1 MRGRKNPYRSG
12 FVYRGYGSRAGVI
25 TLTFG
30 WMKRCAGLP
39 VLVLAVVSLLAGMQ
53 AGAQST
59 RRPRR
64 ESTANR
70 KTRIARTIEQT
81 YGHRY
86 EVAGG
91 GGYQRFRSGPYQ
103 QQDNQVSFWASTLY
117 ALNPKYGIIG
127 EVRGNYGNAK
137 VGNLPGGQFLPF
149 NPQISEYTFMAGP
162 AYRFVKKEK
171 YAVTGFAEGGLG
183 LGKFAGDSK
192 GESAADIGVWTGD
205 YAGAASIGAN
215 LDYNVYPNLALRVT
229 PQYTFTTYGGTF
241 EHSKGFNVGVVYRF
255 GRIK

>member
-1 MRGRKNPYRSG
+1 
-12 FVYRGYGSRAGVI
+12 
-25 TLTFG
+25 
-30 WMKRCAGLP
+30 MKRWAGLP
-39 VLVLAVVSLLAGMQ
+39 VLVLVAMIGLAGVRSE
-53 AGAQST
+53 AQST

-70 KTRIARTIEQT
+70 KARIARTIEQT

-103 QQDNQVSFWASTLY
+103 QQDNQVAFWASTLY
-117 ALNPKYGIIG
+117 ALNPKLGVLG

-137 VGNLPGGQFLPF
+137 VGNLPPGQFLPF
-149 NPQISEYTFMAGP
+149 NPKISEYTFMAGP
-162 AYRFVKKEK
+162 SYRFVKKEK
-171 YAVTGFAEGGLG
+171 YAVSGFAEGGVG

-205 YAGAASIGAN
+205 YAGAASVGVTF
-215 LDYNVYPNLALRVT
+215 DYNAYQNLALRVT

-241 EHSKGFNVGVVYRF
+241 EHSKGVNVGVVYRF
-255 GRIK
+255 GRIR